1 MMTVLLAAAA
11 VFLVVGCKK
20 GNETA
25 TSSIDQGCVEKTVK
39 ALIERSSES
48 RVVTDEGEVNERPA
62 GIAGIEDRIARGVEQ
77 VAALWTEADG
87 TPADFEAFCME
98 NFVADPDERARMAAQ
113 LEQNLESL
121 WGCFNKMTLDLNLPL
136 HVEGPEPTHL
146 DEMFGA
152 YSPSAHFNDDMFQQK
167 IAFIVVL
174 NFPFYTLEEKNTLGE
189 NWSRQEWAY
198 ARLGDIFISRVPA
211 DVQQALTAQ
220 LSAADNYIANY
231 NIQMGH
237 LLSDKGEHLFPDMSL
252 ITHWGLR
259 DELKTHYNGQSSES
273 RQARLDGRVV
283 TDEGEANDGE
293 EGLAKQRMIYQVM
306 RRIIDQSIP
315 QCVINNPEYDWNPFA
330 NTVTRNDGEEVSTE
344 PEPDTRY
351 QYFLDNFHAMQ
362 QLDSY
367 NPRYPT
373 AISRAFDGEM
383 EVSFDEIEKLFDT
396 FCSSPQVGEV
406 AALIEQ
412 RLGRKLEPFDIWY
425 DGFKS
430 RSTLN
435 EDDLSAQTRQ
445 LYPNREAFASKG
457 MPSILNQLGFSQEKN
472 DFICS
477 HITVDPSR
485 GAGHAWGSDMR
496 MQNAR
501 LRTRIGED
509 GMDYKGY
516 NIAVHEFGHN
526 VEQTITLH
534 DVDHYIMRGVPNT
547 AFTEALAF
555 VFQVRDL
562 DFLGYNSGR
571 SSDAMQTL
579 DIFWNCYEIMGV
591 ALVDMYTWRWLYD
604 HPDATA
610 AQLKEQV
617 ISIAQEIWGKYYA
630 RHLGENDSPI
640 LAIYSHMI
648 DTPLYLANYP
658 YGHIIQF
665 QLEDEFKG
673 KSIASEIERIYPVGR
688 LTPQHW
694 MRHAVGS
701 EVSPQPLLDAAEAAL
716 QAMAHGV

>member
-1 MMTVLLAAAA
+1 MSNID
-11 VFLVVGCKK
+11 KK
-20 GNETA
+20 
-25 TSSIDQGCVEKTVK
+25 CVERTIK
-39 ALIERSSES
+39 ALSDKYAG
-48 RVVTDEGEVNERPA
+48 VEGVKNRL
-62 GIAGIEDRIARGVEQ
+62 ARGVEQ
-77 VAALWTEADG
+77 AAAFWTETDG
-87 TPADFEAFCME
+87 TPADFEAFCMD
-98 NFVADPDERARMAAQ
+98 NFVADPNERARMAAQ
-113 LEQNLESL
+113 LEQNFESL
-121 WGCFNKMTLDLNLPL
+121 WGCFNKINLDLNLPL
-136 HVEGPEPTHL
+136 QVEGPEPTHL
-146 DEMFGA
+146 DELFGA
-152 YSPSAHFNDDMFQQK
+152 YSPSAHFTDDMFRQK

-174 NFPFYTLEEKNTLGE
+174 NFPFYTLEEKNTMGKD
-189 NWSRQEWAY
+189 WSRQEWAY
-198 ARLGDIFISRVPA
+198 ARLGDVFIAHVPA
-211 DVQQALTAQ
+211 DVQQALSAQ
-220 LSAADNYIANY
+220 LSASDNYIANY

-237 LLSDKGEHLFPDMSL
+237 LLSDKGKRLFPDMSL

-259 DELKTHYNGQSSES
+259 DELKTHYNE
-273 RQARLDGRVV
+273 DG
-283 TDEGEANDGE
+283 

-315 QCVINNPEYDWNPFA
+315 QCVINNPDYDWNPFA
-330 NTVTRNDGEEVSTE
+330 NTISKGGKQVSAD

-362 QLDSY
+362 QLDRY
-367 NPRYPT
+367 CPRYPT
-373 AISRAFDGEM
+373 AIARAFDGDM
-383 EVSFDEIEKLFDT
+383 EVSFDEIERLFDT

-406 AALIEQ
+406 ARLIEQ

-430 RSTLN
+430 RSTLS
-435 EDDLSAQTRQ
+435 EDDLSAQTRK
-445 LYPNREAFASKG
+445 LYPNREAFATKG
-457 MPSILNQLGFSQEKN
+457 MPSILSQLGFSREKS

-477 HITVDPSR
+477 HVTVDPSR
-485 GAGHAWGSDMR
+485 GAGHAWQSEMRSD
-496 MQNAR
+496 NAH
-501 LRTRIGED
+501 LRTRIAED

-562 DFLGYNSGR
+562 DFLGYKNDDSTR
-571 SSDAMQTL
+571 EAMQTL
-579 DIFWNCYEIMGV
+579 DIFWGCYEIMGV
-591 ALVDMYTWRWLYD
+591 ALVDMYTWRWLYE

-617 ISIAQEIWGKYYA
+617 IHIAQEVWNKYYA
-630 RHLGENDSPI
+630 PLLGEKDSPI

-658 YGHIIQF
+658 YGHIIHF
-665 QLEDEFKG
+665 QLEQQLKG
-673 KSIASEIERIYPVGR
+673 KSVAAEIERIYPAGR
-688 LTPQHW
+688 LTPQLW

-701 EVSPQPLLDAAEAAL
+701 EVSSQPLLDATQEAL
-716 QAMAHGV
+716 QHIK

>member
-1 MMTVLLAAAA
+1 MKGFWTVLLAAV
-11 VFLVVGCKK
+11 VFLAAGCKK
-20 GNETA
+20 NNETA
-25 TSSIDQGCVEKTVK
+25 MSNIDKKCVEKTIK
-39 ALIERSSES
+39 ALSDKYAD
-48 RVVTDEGEVNERPA
+48 VEGI
-62 GIAGIEDRIARGVEQ
+62 GDRLARGVEQ
-77 VAALWTEADG
+77 AAAFWTEANG
-87 TPADFEAFCME
+87 TPAEFEAFCME

-113 LEQNLESL
+113 LEQNFESL
-121 WGCFNKMTLDLNLPL
+121 WGCFNKMNLDLNMPL
-136 HVEGPEPTHL
+136 QLEGPDPTHL
-146 DEMFGA
+146 DELFGA
-152 YSPSAHFNDDMFQQK
+152 YSPSAHFIDDMFQQK

-174 NFPFYTLEEKNTLGE
+174 NFPFYTLEEKNTLGKD
-189 NWSRQEWAY
+189 WSRQEWAY
-198 ARLGDIFISRVPA
+198 ARLGDVFIAHVPA
-211 DVQQALTAQ
+211 DVQQALSAQ
-220 LSAADNYIANY
+220 ISASDNYIANY

-237 LLSDKGEHLFPDMSL
+237 LLNDNGERLFPDLSL

-259 DELKTHYNGQSSES
+259 DELKTHYN
-273 RQARLDGRVV
+273 
-283 TDEGEANDGE
+283 EGDT
-293 EGLAKQRMIYQVM
+293 GLAKQRIIYQVM

-315 QCVINNPEYDWNPFA
+315 QCVIDNPEYDWNPFA
-330 NTVTRNDGEEVSTE
+330 NTVTKDGKEVSAE
-344 PEPDTRY
+344 PEPNIRY
-351 QYFLDNFHAMQ
+351 QYFLGNFHAMQ
-362 QLDSY
+362 QMDRY

-373 AISRAFDGEM
+373 AIARAFDEDM
-383 EVSFDEIEKLFDT
+383 EVSFDEIEKLFDA

-406 AALIEQ
+406 AKLIEQ

-445 LYPNREAFASKG
+445 LYPNREAFATRG
-457 MPSILNQLGFSQEKN
+457 MPSILKQLGFSQEKN

-477 HITVDPSR
+477 HVTVDPSR
-485 GAGHAWGSDMR
+485 GAGHAWPSEMR
-496 MQNAR
+496 VDNAH

-562 DFLGYNSGR
+562 DFLGYKNDDTTR
-571 SSDAMQTL
+571 EAMQTL
-579 DIFWNCYEIMGV
+579 DIFWGCYEIMGV
-591 ALVDMYTWRWLYD
+591 ALVDMYTWRWLYE

-610 AQLKEQV
+610 AQLKEQI
-617 ISIAQEIWGKYYA
+617 ISIAQKVWNKYYA
-630 RHLGENDSPI
+630 PYLGEKDALI

-658 YGHIIQF
+658 YGHIIHF
-665 QLEDEFKG
+665 QLEQQLKCESVAG
-673 KSIASEIERIYPVGR
+673 AIQRIYPAGR
-688 LTPQHW
+688 LTPGHW

-701 EVSPQPLLDAAEAAL
+701 EVSPQPLLDATSEAL
-716 QAMAHGV
+716 QTMKEH

>member
-1 MMTVLLAAAA
+1 MRKILNVLLAAA
-11 VFLVVGCKK
+11 VVWL
-20 GNETA
+20 TA
-25 TSSIDQGCVEKTVK
+25 SCTKNNDTTMSNIDKNCVEKTVK
-39 ALIERSSES
+39 ALS
-48 RVVTDEGEVNERPA
+48 DKYA
-62 GIAGIEDRIARGVEQ
+62 GVEGIEDRLARGVEQ
-77 VAALWTEADG
+77 AAAFWTEADG
-87 TPADFEAFCME
+87 TPDEFESFCME
-98 NFVADPDERARMAAQ
+98 NFVADPNERACMAAQ
-113 LEQNLESL
+113 LERNFESL
-121 WGCFNKMTLDLNLPL
+121 WGCFNKMNLDLNLPL
-136 HVEGPEPTHL
+136 QVEGPDPTHL
-146 DEMFGA
+146 DELFGA

-174 NFPFYTLEEKNTLGE
+174 NFPFYTLEEKNTLGA
-189 NWSRQEWAY
+189 NWSRQEWAF
-198 ARLGDIFISRVPA
+198 ARLGDIFIAHVPA
-211 DVQQALTAQ
+211 NVQQVLSAQ
-220 LSAADNYIANY
+220 LSASDNYIANY

-237 LLSDKGEHLFPDMSL
+237 LLSDKGERLFPNMSL

-259 DELKTHYNGQSSES
+259 DELKTHY
-273 RQARLDGRVV
+273 
-283 TDEGEANDGE
+283 NDGE

-315 QCVINNPEYDWNPFA
+315 LCVIDNPEYDWNPFA
-330 NTVTRNDGEEVSTE
+330 NTVTKDGKEVDAE

-362 QLDSY
+362 QLDRY

-373 AISRAFDGEM
+373 AIARAFDGDM
-383 EVSFDEIEKLFDT
+383 EVSFDEIEKLFDA
-396 FCSSPQVGEV
+396 FCSSPQVDEV
-406 AALIEQ
+406 AKLIEQ

-435 EDDLSAQTRQ
+435 EDDLSTQTRQ
-445 LYPNREAFASKG
+445 LYPNREAFATKG
-457 MPSILNQLGFSQEKN
+457 MPSILNQLGFSQEKS

-477 HITVDPSR
+477 HVTVDPSR
-485 GAGHAWGSDMR
+485 GAGHAWQSEMR
-496 MQNAR
+496 VDNAH

-534 DVDHYIMRGVPNT
+534 DVDHYIMKGVPNT

-562 DFLGYNSGR
+562 DFLGYKNDDPTR
-571 SSDAMQTL
+571 EAMQTL
-579 DIFWNCYEIMGV
+579 DIFWGCYEIMGV
-591 ALVDMYTWRWLYD
+591 ALVDMYTWRWLYE

-617 ISIAQEIWGKYYA
+617 ICIAQEVWNKYYA
-630 RHLGENDSPI
+630 PHLGEEDAPI

-658 YGHIIQF
+658 YGHIIHF
-665 QLEDEFKG
+665 QLEQQLKG
-673 KSIASEIERIYPVGR
+673 KSVAAEIERIYPAGR

-694 MRHAVGS
+694 MRHAIGS
-701 EVSPQPLLDAAEAAL
+701 EVSPQPLLDAATTAL
-716 QAMAHGV
+716 QTMEK